1 MARILVVDDDV
12 SIRNSL
18 KKALTLAGHEVV
30 EAENGED
37 ALVTYRAAGPDLVMT
52 DVYMPGTDG
61 IEGTIRMLMEFPQ
74 AKVIVMTGGGWAEKD
89 VILDNAQQLGAV
101 GTLAKP
107 FSVQEVMDAVRSA
120 LDR

>member
-30 EAENGED
+30 EAENGQD
-37 ALVTYRAAGPDLVMT
+37 ALVTYRAAGPDLVLT

-61 IEGTIRMLMEFPQ
+61 IEVCRRIRLFAP
-74 AKVIVMTGGGWAEKD
+74 
-89 VILDNAQQLGAV
+89 
-101 GTLAKP
+101 
-107 FSVQEVMDAVRSA
+107 DAVVVMLTASSDEKTVRLAIEAGARDFITKPVTVERLQSTLERFLPRA
-120 LDR
+120 A